1 MDWKQFCAAIIGSLA
16 WPTAV
21 VVVVVLLR
29 SPLAKL
35 IPMVRSLKYKDL
47 HIDLSEKLEAV
58 KEVVEA
64 GTQNA
69 EQPTPLHAEGRLLEL
84 ARIDPRAA
92 VMSAWIDVERAL
104 NSLAKS
110 AGIST
115 NAGPMTIASE
125 LHAKDVLTALE
136 MQTFRDL
143 RRIRNDAGHLRAD
156 VHFDEAKSMAEMCG
170 WLAHRLRMV
179 EQSYLAAVP
188 STNASAST

>member
-1 MDWKQFCAAIIGSLA
+1 MDWKQFCAAVIASLA

-64 GTQNA
+64 ETPNA

-110 AGIST
+110 AGIRT
-115 NAGPMTIASE
+115 NASPMTIASE
-125 LHAKDVLTALE
+125 LHAKNALNVIE

-143 RRIRNDAGHLRAD
+143 RRIRNDAGRLRAD
-156 VHFDEAKSMAEMCG
+156 VHFDEAKVMAEMCG
-170 WLAHRLRMV
+170 WLAHRMRLV
-179 EQSYLAAVP
+179 EQSYSAMP
-188 STNASAST
+188 STNTSAGT